1 MYEVRGGCTVLDT
14 NVRTDSIQ
22 SENIYVALD
31 ESTDAT
37 ATVANDPDKVD
48 LNISR
53 EMFFETGAQ
62 FGMVNGC
69 WETKTTFSGRMMS
82 GYMRVRRED
91 IRTCQRRRWVH

>member
-1 MYEVRGGCTVLDT
+1 MYKLRGGSRVLDT
-14 NVRTDSIQ
+14 NMRTDSI
-22 SENIYVALD
+22 SCENIYVALD
-31 ESTDAT
+31 EGTDAT

-69 WETKTTFSGRMMS
+69 WETKTTSNGRLIS
-82 GYMRVRRED
+82 GYMRVRREGMS
-91 IRTCQRRRWVH
+91 TCQRRRWVH